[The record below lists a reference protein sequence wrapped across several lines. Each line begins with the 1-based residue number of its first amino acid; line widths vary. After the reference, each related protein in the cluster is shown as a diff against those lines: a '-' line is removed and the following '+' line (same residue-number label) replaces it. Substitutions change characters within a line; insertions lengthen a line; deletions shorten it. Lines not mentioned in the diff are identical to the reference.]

1 MGEIRVERRGGVGVL
16 ELAQPDRHNALTLAM
31 WRDLGARAQELAD
44 DPDVRVIV
52 VQGAGS
58 AAFSAGADISEFT
71 EVRSTHEAAAA
82 YSEAVG
88 AALDALARCRTPT
101 VARLHGICVGG
112 GAGIAV
118 ACAIRLADERLRFAI
133 PAARLGVVYEVEAIE
148 RLVEVVGPSLA
159 FDVLASGRT
168 LDAEEALRVGLVS
181 AVVPQG
187 ELDAHV
193 EAYAARVAENAP
205 IPIEGAW
212 VAIRAAREPWKRDWV
227 DELEALKRRAI
238 ESEDYAEGVRAFLE
252 KRPPRFTG
260 R

>member
-1 MGEIRVERRGGVGVL
+1 MGEIRVERGGGVGVL
-16 ELAQPDRHNALTLAM
+16 EIAQADRHNALTLAM
-31 WRDLGARAQELAD
+31 WRDLGARARELAD

-52 VQGAGS
+52 VQGAGD
-58 AAFSAGADISEFT
+58 AAFSAGADISEFA

-88 AALDALARCRTPT
+88 SALDALSRCRTPT

-118 ACAIRLADERLRFAI
+118 ACAIRLADDRLRFAI
-133 PAARLGVVYEVEAIE
+133 PAARLGVVYEFEAIQ
-148 RLVEVVGPSLA
+148 RLVEVVGSSLA
-159 FDVLASGRT
+159 LDVLASGRT
-168 LDAEEALRVGLVS
+168 LDAAEALRVGLVS
-181 AVVPQG
+181 QVVPRE
-187 ELDAHV
+187 ELDGLVAG
-193 EAYAARVAENAP
+193 YAARVAENAP

-212 VAIRAAREPWKRDWV
+212 VAIRAAREPWQPAWV
-227 DELEALKRRAI
+227 EELERLKRRAI